1 MWGLEIGFRVVSGAI
16 SEEETTQGLEVFA
29 SPDALL

>member
-1 MWGLEIGFRVVSGAI
+1 MWGLETGFRVVSAAI
-16 SEEETTQGLEVFA
+16 SEETTQGLEVFA